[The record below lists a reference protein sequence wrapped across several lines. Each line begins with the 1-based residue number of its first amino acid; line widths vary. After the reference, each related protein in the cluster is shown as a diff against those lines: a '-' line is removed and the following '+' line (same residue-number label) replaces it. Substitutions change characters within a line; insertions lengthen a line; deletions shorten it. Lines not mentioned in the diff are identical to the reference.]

1 MGKSI
6 KMRVF
11 TAVVL
16 SLCFTASLSQEA
28 EDSERAGRIF
38 YVTTTSSISTIQSIS
53 FCYVPTSN
61 LVLVT
66 CSGRR
71 KRANTILSGADGGL
85 DSDISPSAPRSSDS
99 IEEEPESDVETS
111 RRKICQLLDH
121 DHLHLHHHR
130 LHGDQQYLRGDLHA
144 QWLDLRPVP
153 WYWLVSWLFVQ
164 MLQFIK

>member
-85 DSDISPSAPRSSDS
+85 DSDISPSAPRSFSS
-99 IEEEPESDVETS
+99 IEDEPESEVETS
-111 RRKICQLLDH
+111 RGERFVNYWITITFTTTAFTATSSISAVTCTPN
-121 DHLHLHHHR
+121 
-130 LHGDQQYLRGDLHA
+130 GWTYA
-144 QWLDLRPVP
+144 QCPGTG
-153 WYWLVSWLFVQ
+153 
-164 MLQFIK
+164 